1 MQIKRLLLKTNEY
14 VIQQIKIPSI
24 TIVVYETFFKT
35 KLPPP
40 VVHFL
45 YIHVSNV
52 NQKNEHNLLAIV
64 GNFATNVYCFKT
76 FKSVNPL
83 IRLNQKNHILK
94 FDGK

>member
-1 MQIKRLLLKTNEY
+1 M
-14 VIQQIKIPSI
+14 
-24 TIVVYETFFKT
+24 
-35 KLPPP
+35 
-40 VVHFL
+40 VHFF
-45 YIHVSNV
+45 VRTCMKRKP
-52 NQKNEHNLLAIV
+52 KNEHNLLAIV

>member
-1 MQIKRLLLKTNEY
+1 M
-14 VIQQIKIPSI
+14 
-24 TIVVYETFFKT
+24 
-35 KLPPP
+35 
-40 VVHFL
+40 HFL
-45 YIHVSNV
+45 YIHTYIERKP
-52 NQKNEHNLLAIV
+52 KNEHNLLAIV